1 MGFLDTLRR
10 WVDGDDGDDAL
21 AQAAAE
27 QAKPRRQAEQFI
39 AQIARSIGE
48 VMHAEAVPLPPDQ
61 TVIPP
66 EYIVYI
72 SDEDDRDWQGI
83 KRKALEQGL
92 YHVLAEHARELAGK
106 TKLATTSFSVEL
118 RVDGTLQKG
127 EVRVQHSWEE
137 TSSANKTSITP
148 RKRTG
153 EPATAAAAPATEPKQ
168 QPPPPPTPLQ
178 QPQQQQSPEFSHT
191 EHRQPQP
198 RETTP
203 LQPQSV
209 QKQFDRSSQLAPT
222 VFNTNLTAPVQQLSN
237 EDATRVTPRDAA
249 PDEDANLDTEA
260 TRVHQRELYRLEI
273 WRDNQRQAVVPIFK
287 DEISIGRKSSKIS
300 SDIQLDGDPE
310 ISRPHTILRRDASG
324 KLWIVHK
331 GKNPTIVNGR
341 ELSSDQPVLLQPG
354 EPIAIGS
361 YLLRVLV

>member
-10 WVDGDDGDDAL
+10 WVDGDDGEDAL
-21 AQAAAE
+21 SRAAAE
-27 QAKPRRQAEQFI
+27 HAKPRRQAEQFI

-48 VMHAEAVPLPPDQ
+48 VMHDEAVPLPPDQ

-92 YHVLAEHARELAGK
+92 YHVLAEHARDLAGK

-137 TSSANKTSITP
+137 TSSSNKTSITP
-148 RKRTG
+148 RKRPAG
-153 EPATAAAAPATEPKQ
+153 ETQEQLLQKT
-168 QPPPPPTPLQ
+168 PPTPLQ
-178 QPQQQQSPEFSHT
+178 PQAE
-191 EHRQPQP
+191 QPQP
-198 RETTP
+198 AFE
-203 LQPQSV
+203 QPH
-209 QKQFDRSSQLAPT
+209 FNNSSQLAPT
-222 VFNTNLTAPVQQLSN
+222 MLNSDLVVPQQTEAN
-237 EDATRVTPRDAA
+237 EDSTRVKARD
-249 PDEDANLDTEA
+249 ESGETGLDNEA
-260 TRVHQRELYRLEI
+260 TRVQKRELYRLEV
-273 WRDNQRQAVVPIFK
+273 WRDNLRQAVIPVFK
-287 DEISIGRKSSKIS
+287 DEISIGRKSSKIT

-310 ISRPHTILRRDASG
+310 ISRPHTILRRDSEG

-341 ELSSDQPVLLQPG
+341 QAPAEQPVPLQPG

>member
-10 WVDGDDGDDAL
+10 WVDGDDGEDAL
-21 AQAAAE
+21 SRAAAE

-48 VMHAEAVPLPPDQ
+48 VMHEEAVPLPPDQ

-66 EYIVYI
+66 EYIVYM

-92 YHVLAEHARELAGK
+92 YHVLAEHARDLAGK

-118 RVDGTLQKG
+118 RVDGTLPKG

-153 EPATAAAAPATEPKQ
+153 DTQQLPQPK
-168 QPPPPPTPLQ
+168 PPTPLS
-178 QPQQQQSPEFSHT
+178 QPEPSPAMTAQPADYQTLAGDNSL
-191 EHRQPQP
+191 RQPVSGNSP
-198 RETTP
+198 P
-203 LQPQSV
+203 DYG
-209 QKQFDRSSQLAPT
+209 QFNNSSQLAPT
-222 VFNTNLTAPVQQLSN
+222 MFSTDLEKLKQSN
-237 EDATRVTPRDAA
+237 EDPTRVTTRNENEGNQEGD
-249 PDEDANLDTEA
+249 EA

-287 DEISIGRKSSKIS
+287 DEISIGRKSSKIA

-310 ISRPHTILRRDASG
+310 ISRPHTILRRNTDG
-324 KLWIVHK
+324 KMWIIHK

-341 ELSSDQPVLLQPG
+341 PLPAEQPVPLAPG
-354 EPIAIGS
+354 EPIAICS
-361 YLLRVLV
+361 YLLRVVI

>member
-10 WVDGDDGDDAL
+10 WVDGDDGEDAL

-66 EYIVYI
+66 EYIVYM
-72 SDEDDRDWQGI
+72 SDEDDREWQGV

-92 YHVLAEHARELAGK
+92 YHVLAEHARDLAGK

-118 RVDGTLQKG
+118 RVDGTLPKG

-148 RKRTG
+148 RKRSAG
-153 EPATAAAAPATEPKQ
+153 ETAQ
-168 QPPPPPTPLQ
+168 LQPNIPPTLLQ
-178 QPQQQQSPEFSHT
+178 SQQSSLAQSQSEFNRRNT
-191 EHRQPQP
+191 AE
-198 RETTP
+198 
-203 LQPQSV
+203 LQPEASH
-209 QKQFDRSSQLAPT
+209 KQFDNPSSQLAPT
-222 VFNTNLTAPVQQLSN
+222 MFNTELPLPTKPVESS
-237 EDATRVTPRDAA
+237 EDATRVTPRNENDVGLV
-249 PDEDANLDTEA
+249 DNEA

-273 WRDNQRQAVVPIFK
+273 WRDNTRQAVIPVFK
-287 DEISIGRKSSKIS
+287 DEISIGRKSNKIS
-300 SDIQLDGDPE
+300 SDVQLDGDPE
-310 ISRPHTILRRDASG
+310 ISRPHALLRRDSAG

-331 GKNPTIVNGR
+331 GKNPTAVNGHQIPA
-341 ELSSDQPVLLQPG
+341 EQPVPLAVG
-354 EPIAIGS
+354 EPVAIGS
-361 YLLRVLV
+361 YLLRVVL

>member
-10 WVDGDDGDDAL
+10 WVDGDDGEDAL
-21 AQAAAE
+21 SRAAAE

-48 VMHAEAVPLPPDQ
+48 VMHEEAVPLPPDQ

-66 EYIVYI
+66 EYIVYM

-118 RVDGTLQKG
+118 RVDGTLPKG

-153 EPATAAAAPATEPKQ
+153 DTQQLSQPKT
-168 QPPPPPTPLQ
+168 PTPLQ
-178 QPQQQQSPEFSHT
+178 PSEQTVEIQQPGFQTSNVGDSSLRQTVPADLAQPESG
-191 EHRQPQP
+191 
-198 RETTP
+198 
-203 LQPQSV
+203 
-209 QKQFDRSSQLAPT
+209 QFNNSSQLAPT
-222 VFNTNLTAPVQQLSN
+222 MFSADLEKLKQSS
-237 EDATRVTPRDAA
+237 EDATRVTTRD
-249 PDEDANLDTEA
+249 DEAGVNQESDEA
-260 TRVHQRELYRLEI
+260 TRVHVRELYRLEI

-287 DEISIGRKSSKIS
+287 DEISIGRKSSKIT

-310 ISRPHTILRRDASG
+310 ISRPHTILRHNTDG
-324 KLWIVHK
+324 KMWVIHK

-341 ELSSDQPVLLQPG
+341 QIPAEQPVPLAPG
-354 EPIAIGS
+354 EPIAICS
-361 YLLRVLV
+361 YLLRVVI